1 MDRTLPPAV
10 TGFGKLHA
18 GVFAPASIEQV
29 ETPIRE
35 CGPYQSGKRV
45 NNAAELVSIPVF
57 SSVGVKSAIYPPMS
71 IILWCDA
78 AMAALVHLVCDQS
91 VAHSCIHPP
100 TTSARAASSK
110 LNNKIAGTPLC
121 SGPVKMPAPAR
132 NQRSRLTRELGAR
145 SWSTSNGAT

>member
-45 NNAAELVSIPVF
+45 NNAAELVLHSVL

-78 AMAALVHLVCDQS
+78 AMVVLADLARDQS
-91 VAHSCIHPP
+91 VAHTCIHPP
-100 TTSARAASSK
+100 PVLASLRASS
-110 LNNKIAGTPLC
+110 TT
-121 SGPVKMPAPAR
+121 
-132 NQRSRLTRELGAR
+132 RSRDLL
-145 SWSTSNGAT
+145 S